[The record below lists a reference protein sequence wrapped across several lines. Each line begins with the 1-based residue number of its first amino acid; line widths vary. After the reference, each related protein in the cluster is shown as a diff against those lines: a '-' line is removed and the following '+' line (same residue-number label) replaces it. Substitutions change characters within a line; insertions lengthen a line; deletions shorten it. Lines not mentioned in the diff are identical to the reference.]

1 METRLRCS
9 MISTPQ
15 NDDHS
20 TPSSLARGEIGIL
33 LQMTDGTIT
42 ACNTAAQNLL
52 GMTLDQL
59 QDASSSNSFWQ
70 PIQPDGT
77 PFPHQTHPVIV
88 ALRTAQPCL
97 DIEMGFY
104 KPDGDLVWIKLDA
117 QPLFRRGEHTPYAIT
132 VTITPFLSSTQ
143 PAHLVGTTP
152 ARQRIQSP
160 KSAISPACNLKAIE
174 ASEQM
179 QLGSEPDCARIET
192 QLHESEARYRT
203 LAEAIPQLVWVTTSD
218 GQNEYVNQRFC
229 DFVGLAPSQLL
240 NLDWLSIIHPDDRD
254 RTRERWV
261 ASVKSGDF
269 YEIECRFRRF
279 DGTYRWFLGQGVPF
293 RNEQG
298 QAVKW
303 FGTCTDIDLQKQHE
317 AESIRLIA
325 EQQAAREAAERAN
338 RIKDELLAVV
348 SHELRTPLN
357 PILGWSKLLRMGKLT
372 PERAAEALS
381 TIERNA
387 QQQAQLI
394 DDLLDVSR
402 ILRNKLILT
411 VEPIDLARIV
421 TNALETIQLAAEAK
435 SIHLESSIAVHVGTI
450 RGDAGRLQQIVGNLL
465 SNAVKFTPEG
475 GRIRVQLTQEGR
487 YAQLQVLD
495 TGKGIVPEFLPHLFE
510 AFRQEDNTTTRQFGG
525 LGLGLAIV
533 QELVELHGGTVTADS
548 PGLGQGAT
556 FTVRF
561 PIASPHFT
569 DSASALPNYQDG
581 NLSSIRILVV
591 DDVQDSREFVAFV
604 LQQAGA
610 IVTTVSSAQAALDQ
624 LDEVNPDVII
634 TDIGM
639 PEVNGYELL
648 KRIRR
653 DFARTTP
660 VIALTAYATEND
672 QQQALES
679 GFDQHLAKPIDPVA
693 LIEAVL
699 VLVDSSVEII

>member
-1 METRLRCS
+1 

-42 ACNTAAQNLL
+42 ACNTAAQHIL

-97 DIEMGFY
+97 DVEMGFY

-117 QPLFRRGEHTPYAIT
+117 QPLFCRGEHTPYA
-132 VTITPFLSSTQ
+132 VTATIIPLLSPTQ

-152 ARQRIQSP
+152 ARQRIQFP
-160 KSAISPACNLKAIE
+160 KSAIGTACNFKGIE
-174 ASEQM
+174 ASEQI
-179 QLGSEPDCARIET
+179 QLGSELDCARLEA
-192 QLHESEARYRT
+192 QLHESEAQYRA

-240 NLDWLSIIHPDDRD
+240 NLDWVSIVHPDDRD
-254 RTRERWV
+254 RSRERWLT
-261 ASVKSGDF
+261 SVKSGDF
-269 YEIECRFRRF
+269 YEIEYRFRRF

-293 RNEQG
+293 RDKQG
-298 QAVKW
+298 QVVKW

-317 AESIRLIA
+317 AESMRLIA

-402 ILRNKLILT
+402 ILRNKLVLT
-411 VEPIDLARIV
+411 VEPVDLARIV

-435 SIHLESSIAVHVGTI
+435 SIHVEASLAVHIGTI

-475 GRIRVQLTQEGR
+475 GRIQVQLTQVGR
-487 YAQLQVLD
+487 YTQLQVID
-495 TGKGIVPEFLPHLFE
+495 TGKGIASEFLPHLFE

-548 PGLGQGAT
+548 PGVGQGAT

-561 PIASPHFT
+561 PIASPQLT
-569 DSASALPNYQDG
+569 DSAPTLPNHQDG
-581 NLSSIRILVV
+581 DLSGVRILVV
-591 DDVQDSREFVAFV
+591 DDIPDSREFVAFV

-610 IVTTVSSAQAALDQ
+610 IVTTASSAQAGLDQ
-624 LDEVNPDVII
+624 ISEVNPDVII

-639 PEVNGYELL
+639 PEINGYEFLQ
-648 KRIRR
+648 RIRQ
-653 DFARTTP
+653 DFTRSAP
-660 VIALTAYATEND
+660 AIALTAYATEND

-679 GFDQHLAKPIDPVA
+679 GFDQHLAKPIDPAA

-699 VLVDSSVEII
+699 VLVHSSLK